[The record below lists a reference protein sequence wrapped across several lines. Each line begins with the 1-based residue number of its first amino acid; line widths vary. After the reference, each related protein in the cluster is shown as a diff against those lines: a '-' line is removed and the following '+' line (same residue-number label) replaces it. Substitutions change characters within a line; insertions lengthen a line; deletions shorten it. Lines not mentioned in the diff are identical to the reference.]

1 MASERNPLSGRQR
14 IPRPRALVWD
24 LFGDHLRYV
33 GDGRIPMRALSA
45 LLGVFGVGD
54 STSRVLRYVA
64 ILNVAQ
70 IAVAQW

>member
-1 MASERNPLSGRQR
+1 
-14 IPRPRALVWD
+14 
-24 LFGDHLRYV
+24 
-33 GDGRIPMRALSA
+33 MRALSA